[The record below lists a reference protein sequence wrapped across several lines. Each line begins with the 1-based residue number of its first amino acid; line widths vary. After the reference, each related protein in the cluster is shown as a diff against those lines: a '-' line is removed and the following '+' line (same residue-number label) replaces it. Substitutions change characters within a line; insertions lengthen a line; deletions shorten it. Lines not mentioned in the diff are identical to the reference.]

1 MVRFYIHAVCI
12 LALGAAFASVLGQ
25 STPGQTPEAQAER
38 TARATLHGVVLD
50 SARHPVAG
58 ATISLQAKDAQIL
71 TAHTNS
77 TGAYSFPA
85 LRQGSYIV
93 QAEMAGYERATS
105 SSIILAPNEAR
116 TVDLTL
122 NFSGSAAATKSAQV
136 QPEFFDEPQFI
147 VAGVTDTTSL
157 GGHGS
162 DTIVR
167 NREALVVETAS
178 LSKQPVAG
186 SAANSSSADI
196 EKSLREVAARQP
208 QDFDANYHLG
218 KFLVDVAKAQQALPY
233 LELASRLNPR
243 SFDDAYE
250 LAIAYERS
258 GDLVHARSNL
268 QTLLADQDRSRQER
282 AQLYHL
288 LGDLDERLGN
298 PLEAVREYQSAAE
311 IDPSE
316 TNLFDWGAE
325 LLTHRAAEPAIEVF
339 TRSNHL
345 FPRSTRML
353 SGLGAAWY
361 SLGSFDHAEQR
372 FCEASDLNP
381 DDSNPYLLMGKMQA
395 AETADSTAILE
406 RLARFA
412 RLEPQNALANYY
424 YAVSLWKRR
433 GSPEDDDLD
442 QIKSLLEKAV
452 DLDPNL
458 GVGYLQLGIV
468 YSEQKDVPKA
478 VSALQQAVAVSPRLE
493 EAHYRLAQ
501 LYRQIGD
508 ASKARSELQLYEQM
522 SAEETQEIARQ
533 RHEVQQFVY
542 QLRDKSPD
550 SQTQ

>member
-1 MVRFYIHAVCI
+1 
-12 LALGAAFASVLGQ
+12 
-25 STPGQTPEAQAER
+25 
-38 TARATLHGVVLD
+38 
-50 SARHPVAG
+50 
-58 ATISLQAKDAQIL
+58 
-71 TAHTNS
+71 
-77 TGAYSFPA
+77 
-85 LRQGSYIV
+85 
-93 QAEMAGYERATS
+93 MAGYERATS

-452 DLDPNL
+452 HLDPNL